1 VCSFVVWFSYYFR
14 FLYIPLVCA
23 ERAWALGMELKQAA
37 NTEHRKRFHLMRR
50 LQRAVK
56 HASELV
62 QLCERSERCDA
73 RTRLEAQVS
82 GCSVSRMCVCVWF
95 SLKEV
100 FLLHAYMYM
109 YMCNNTHLWENC
121 NTVFL

>member
-1 VCSFVVWFSYYFR
+1 MMMGSMQKNHSVYDFR

-62 QLCERSERCDA
+62 QLCEGSERCDA

-82 GCSVSRMCVCVWF
+82 VYV
-95 SLKEV
+95 
-100 FLLHAYMYM
+100 
-109 YMCNNTHLWENC
+109 
-121 NTVFL
+121 

>member
-1 VCSFVVWFSYYFR
+1 
-14 FLYIPLVCA
+14 
-23 ERAWALGMELKQAA
+23 MKQAA

-62 QLCERSERCDA
+62 QLCEGSERCDA

-82 GCSVSRMCVCVWF
+82 I
-95 SLKEV
+95 
-100 FLLHAYMYM
+100 YMY
-109 YMCNNTHLWENC
+109 
-121 NTVFL
+121 V

>member
-1 VCSFVVWFSYYFR
+1 M
-14 FLYIPLVCA
+14 CA

-56 HASELV
+56 HANELV
-62 QLCERSERCDA
+62 QLCEGSERCDA

-82 GCSVSRMCVCVWF
+82 GGTLVSAVYIVCVM
-95 SLKEV
+95 EV
-100 FLLHAYMYM
+100 LLVP
-109 YMCNNTHLWENC
+109 NDI
-121 NTVFL
+121 

>member
-1 VCSFVVWFSYYFR
+1 MFSSLCTCR

-56 HASELV
+56 HANELV
-62 QLCERSERCDA
+62 QLCEGSERCDA

-82 GCSVSRMCVCVWF
+82 TLYVLCQQLGCLVPCIVISTRKVR
-95 SLKEV
+95 
-100 FLLHAYMYM
+100 
-109 YMCNNTHLWENC
+109 
-121 NTVFL
+121 

>member
-1 VCSFVVWFSYYFR
+1 MCR

-50 LQRAVK
+50 LQRAIK
-56 HASELV
+56 HANELV
-62 QLCERSERCDA
+62 QLCDGSERCDA

-82 GCSVSRMCVCVWF
+82 ACTQCMSQQIVYTQCVVHIKLQIHVLVLAKC
-95 SLKEV
+95 
-100 FLLHAYMYM
+100 A
-109 YMCNNTHLWENC
+109 
-121 NTVFL
+121 

>member
-1 VCSFVVWFSYYFR
+1 MGMSACVRNYETFEHWPSVKIGPCKIFPLYGNFR

-62 QLCERSERCDA
+62 QLCEGSERYDA
-73 RTRLEAQVS
+73 RTRLEA
-82 GCSVSRMCVCVWF
+82 
-95 SLKEV
+95 
-100 FLLHAYMYM
+100 
-109 YMCNNTHLWENC
+109 
-121 NTVFL
+121 